1 MQLSNSHSL
10 PVFKANA
17 FQFGDPGF
25 VIRDMEPTMCIEG
38 KTNRTREFER
48 QLAEGPGQGL
58 APECKPCPRG
68 DKATARTGITDA
80 QIDAWVAELGLSEG
94 ARAQIKYMNSSP
106 PVRNV
111 GGSRSVAG
119 TFPSTIMKCGLQF
132 ESHKCELLYLWLAH
146 YRYPTRM
153 VLDQPCHLPIEYTDT
168 DGRKRSFIY
177 TPDFFWLGD
186 RAEFV
191 ECKRE
196 NELVEL
202 TDPANPKGQAWRYVR
217 VGPGQ
222 WRCPP
227 GEEAAKKLGLEFRV
241 FTPAEASSTLLN
253 NLQFLADYYD
263 VWKTA
268 ELNAAAAGAIEK
280 AVRER
285 PGIQIREIIDD
296 HHLVNGDGDTLY
308 LLVALGRIY
317 INLEDEP
324 IAPNYTACLY
334 PNQELAEAAAIIQ
347 AAAHGEPALER
358 PHQVVIRPG
367 AHLILDGQTATVV
380 DMQGDLI
387 VLSGPGGPRQMLLS
401 ELERRIVAGDI
412 KQPKSSNDP
421 AVESSA
427 QTVAPYESIPS
438 EEWKTVSKKF
448 SQIQPYID
456 ARSKAELDSLPP
468 KTRSQRRYCRAYYD
482 ALARFGNG
490 LLGLRDQPRRGNT
503 RPRLDARV
511 EEIMETVLDEVFL
524 SKEAPSIEFV
534 FGECS
539 RRCQANVPP
548 LSPPTRKTLYA
559 RIKAIN
565 GKKVLERREG
575 QRSAYKKAAP
585 VWEDDWDGLS
595 IDGEH
600 CWAVAHIDHTQLD
613 ITTPPTPD
621 GLSLGRPWLTTMVLP
636 KYRRSVAWDITYDPP
651 SYRSCMAVIR
661 DCVRRHHRLPRIMVV
676 DNGAEFHSAYF
687 DQLLARFEIIKKL
700 RLPARPRFGAV
711 LERTNCTVDTRLLHN
726 LPGNTKLT
734 KQVRLLTKS
743 HDPERLAVLPLVELR
758 DTIDKFYLWLETQPD
773 SITGISPL
781 QAFERDLRLGGQR
794 NHRVIIPNEAFK
806 ILTLP
811 TTRNG
816 RATVNIREGI
826 IINHIPYWC
835 EEFRDPGL
843 SGQSLPVRYDPNDV
857 STAYVE
863 INGRW
868 TRCRCRRFQRY
879 FQGLTEREV
888 QAASAEL
895 LRAATTLKEKRRAVT
910 ATSLATFFERYA
922 LRPDVRQ
929 RRERAKANQAPND
942 PATSSSP
949 DGAAPS
955 QTKMQQ
961 TTESAAAAP
970 PGAQSTQPVFVSKRR
985 KKTYPIGFSDA
996 A

>member
-1 MQLSNSHSL
+1 
-10 PVFKANA
+10 V
-17 FQFGDPGF
+17 
-25 VIRDMEPTMCIEG
+25 
-38 KTNRTREFER
+38 
-48 QLAEGPGQGL
+48 
-58 APECKPCPRG
+58 
-68 DKATARTGITDA
+68 ARTGITDA
-80 QIDAWVAELGLSEG
+80 QIDAWVQELGLSEA
-94 ARAQIKYMNSSP
+94 ARAQIKFMNSSP

-119 TFPSTIMKCGLQF
+119 TFPSTIMKCALQF
-132 ESHKCELLYLWLAH
+132 ESHKCELLCLWLAH

-153 VLDQPCHLPIEYTDT
+153 VLDQPCDFPIEYTDA
-168 DGRKRSFIY
+168 DGRKRSFTY

-186 RAEFV
+186 RAEFI

-196 NELVEL
+196 DELIEL
-202 TDPANPKGQAWRYVR
+202 TDLANPKAQPWRYVR
-217 VGPGQ
+217 VGPGH

-227 GEEAAKKLGLEFRV
+227 GEEAAKKLGLGFRV
-241 FTPAEASSTLLN
+241 FTPAEASPILFN

-263 VWKTA
+263 AKKTA
-268 ELNAAAAGAIEK
+268 ALDAAAAGAIENIVK
-280 AVRER
+280 EH
-285 PGIQIREIIDD
+285 PGIQIREIIEG
-296 HHLVNGDGDTLY
+296 HNLVNGDVDTLY

-324 IAPNYTACLY
+324 LSPNFSARLY
-334 PNQELAEAAAIIQ
+334 PNRELAESAAIIQ
-347 AAAHGEPALER
+347 AAAPGQPVLRTPA
-358 PHQVVIRPG
+358 QVIIRPG
-367 AHLILDGQTATVV
+367 ANLILDRQPATVV
-380 DMQGDLI
+380 DMQGDII
-387 VLSGPGGPRQMLLS
+387 VLSVPGGTRQMLLT
-401 ELERRIVAGDI
+401 ELERRIVAGDVNL
-412 KQPKSSNDP
+412 PRSCNDEAVPGP
-421 AVESSA
+421 AE
-427 QTVAPYESIPS
+427 TVPPCEPIPTA
-438 EEWKTVSKKF
+438 EWSTVSKKF
-448 SQIQPYID
+448 LQIQPYID
-456 ARSKAELDSLPP
+456 AHSKADLASLPP
-468 KTRSQRRYCRAYYD
+468 KTRSQRRYCKQYYD
-482 ALARFGNG
+482 ALTGNGNG
-490 LLGLRDQPRRGNT
+490 LHGLRDRPRRGNT

-511 EEIMETVLDEVFL
+511 EEIIATVLDEVFL
-524 SKEAPSIEFV
+524 SKAAPSIEFV

-548 LSPPTRKTLYA
+548 LSPPTRRTLYA

-575 QRSAYKKAAP
+575 QRSAYKMDAP
-585 VWEDDWDGLS
+585 YWDDEWDGLS

-600 CWAVAHIDHTQLD
+600 SWAVAHIDHTQLD
-613 ITTPPTPD
+613 VTTPPTAD
-621 GLSLGRPWLTTMVLP
+621 GLSLGRPWLTSLVLP
-636 KYRRSVAWDITYDPP
+636 KYKRSVARHISYEPP
-651 SYRSCMAVIR
+651 SYRACMAVIY

-676 DNGAEFHSAYF
+676 DNGAEFRSAYF
-687 DQLLARFEIIKKL
+687 DQLLAMFEIIKKL

-726 LPGNTKLT
+726 LLGNTKLT

-743 HDPERLAVLPLVELR
+743 HNPERLAVLPLAELR
-758 DTIDKFYLWLETQPD
+758 DTIDKFYCWLETQPD
-773 SITGISPL
+773 SLTGISPL
-781 QAFERDLRLGGQR
+781 QAFERDLKLGGPR
-794 NHRVIIPNEAFK
+794 NHKIIVPDEMFK
-806 ILTLP
+806 VLTLP

-816 RATVNIREGI
+816 RATVNIREGV

-835 EEFRDPGL
+835 EEFRDPRL
-843 SGQSLPVRYDPNDV
+843 SGQSLPVRYDPNDA
-857 STAYVE
+857 STAHVE
-863 INGRW
+863 IGGRW

-910 ATSLATFFERYA
+910 ATSLATFFERHG
-922 LRPDVRQ
+922 LRRDVRQ

-970 PGAQSTQPVFVSKRR
+970 PETRTKHPAFVPKRR
-985 KKTYPIGFSDA
+985 QKTYPIGFSNA